1 MNDQELTERQAAIL
15 RLIVQEYIDSAE
27 PVSSRALVEKHRLSV
42 SSATIRNEMARL
54 EEDGYITH
62 PHTSAGRVPSELG
75 YRHYVETLMAE
86 DPVAPE
92 EQRTIEHQLHQVL
105 GGLNEWLSLAAT
117 ILAASVG
124 NVAVVT
130 RPQTTASRLKHLQLV
145 ELHGDSMLLVAV
157 MDDGRVR
164 QRVLPLR
171 APLTQQQL
179 NDRAIRLNARLAGVS
194 ADAARVIGTDIVD
207 AEEAMIVRAAAELIQ
222 EQRYTEETF
231 LDGLREVLEQP
242 EFSTVD
248 RMLMAVQ
255 QLEAYRVRHLLEQSR
270 VDNIGMTR
278 VLIGREHG
286 DDSMLDWSVV
296 VSNYGDTTGSI
307 GTVAVLGPTRMR
319 YERTIPRVRYVATL
333 MGHLIESVR

>member
-1 MNDQELTERQAAIL
+1 MDVVLTERQAAIL
-15 RLIVQEYIDSAE
+15 RLVVQEYIDSAE
-27 PVSSRALVEKHRLSV
+27 PVSSRSLVEKHRLSV

-54 EEDGYITH
+54 EEEGYITH
-62 PHTSAGRVPSELG
+62 PHTSAGRVPSEMG

-86 DPVAPE
+86 DPIAPE
-92 EQRTIEHQLHQVL
+92 ERRTIEHQLHQVL
-105 GGLNEWLSLAAT
+105 GGLDEWLSLAAT

-130 RPQTTASRLKHLQLV
+130 RPQTVGARLKHMQLV
-145 ELHGDSMLLVAV
+145 ELHGESILLVAV

-164 QRVLPLR
+164 QRILPLR
-171 APLTQQQL
+171 APIPQEQL
-179 NDRAIRLNARLAGVS
+179 NARALHLNARLEGLGGA
-194 ADAARVIGTDIVD
+194 AARILAADLND
-207 AEEAMIVRAAAELIQ
+207 AEDAMIVRAVAELVE

-255 QLEAYRVRHLLEQSR
+255 QLEAYRVRMLLEQSR
-270 VDNIGMTR
+270 VEHFGTTR

-296 VSNYGDTTGSI
+296 VSNYGDPTGSV

>member
-1 MNDQELTERQAAIL
+1 MDDVLTERQAAVL
-15 RLIVQEYIDSAE
+15 RLVVQEYIDSAE
-27 PVSSRALVEKHRLSV
+27 PVSSRALVEKHGLSV

-54 EEDGYITH
+54 EEEGYITH

-75 YRHYVETLMAE
+75 YRHYVESLMAE
-86 DPVAPE
+86 ETVPAE

-105 GGLNEWLSLAAT
+105 GGLDEWLSLAAT
-117 ILAASVG
+117 ILATSVG

-130 RPQTTASRLKHLQLV
+130 RPQTRAARLKHVQLV
-145 ELHGDSMLLVAV
+145 ELHGDSVLLVAV

-164 QRVLPLR
+164 QRILPLR
-171 APLTQQQL
+171 APLRQEQL
-179 NDRAIRLNARLAGVS
+179 NERALRLNGRLAGVG
-194 ADAARVIGTDIVD
+194 AAAARILAADIVD
-207 AEEAMIVRAAAELIQ
+207 PEEAMVVRAVSDLIE

-248 RMLMAVQ
+248 RMLLAVQ
-255 QLEAYRVRHLLEQSR
+255 QLEAYRVRRLLEQARS
-270 VDNIGMTR
+270 DIGITR

-286 DDSMLDWSVV
+286 DAAMLDWSVV
-296 VSNYGDTTGSI
+296 VANYGDASGSV